1 MSQRTLVTFLLDR
14 SGSMGAIVNETIT
27 AFNEYLEGLSKG
39 EGSDLVDFTLV
50 TFDTQGLDKVC
61 VAAPV
66 AQAPKLSRENYVPR
80 AGTPLIDAAVITLK
94 AIESSLPKRD
104 NPKVV
109 MVIQTDGQENS
120 SVKHT
125 WEELKRLVDE
135 KTAAGW
141 QFVFLGAGIDAYD
154 QAAKMGIAAAN
165 TLSHGKGMA
174 ESRSAY
180 ASMSS
185 NTRRYASGAKSDAS
199 FDLAQKL
206 DAGDKYDP
214 AQKKPQRP
222 QPSTQQRQP
231 FHLDPTP
238 NSQNPS
244 EFTLDH

>member
-1 MSQRTLVTFLLDR
+1 M
-14 SGSMGAIVNETIT
+14 GSIINETIT
-27 AFNEYLEGLSKG
+27 AFNEYLQGLSTG
-39 EGSDLVDFTLV
+39 GGSDLVDFTLV
-50 TFDTQGLDKVC
+50 TFDTQSMDKVI
-61 VAAPV
+61 VAVPV
-66 AQAPKLSRENYVPR
+66 NQAPKLNRENYVPR

-94 AIESSLPKRD
+94 AIESSLAKRD

-154 QAAKMGIAAAN
+154 QAAKMGISSAN
-165 TLSHGKGMA
+165 TLSHGKGFA
-174 ESRSAY
+174 ETQSAY
-180 ASMSS
+180 ASMAS
-185 NTRRYASGAKSDAS
+185 NTRMYASGAKADAS

-206 DAGDKYDP
+206 GAGDKYDP

-222 QPSTQQRQP
+222 QPSPQRRQP
-231 FHLDPTP
+231 RHLDPTS
-238 NSQNPS
+238 NSPS
-244 EFTLDH
+244 PTEFTLDH